1 MFAKQYSVLVNAVIL
16 RLGTHTHTH
25 THSPT
30 GIMNTHI
37 KRSSMLLYK
46 HVFLSI
52 GTICRGA
59 ALAL

>member
-25 THSPT
+25 NPT